1 MDIPPNGHY
10 VSTGLMLFSEQEQAI
25 DHVLS
30 DLRRQVPAVLVI
42 LVARDGQFISASG
55 EAANRV
61 DLVGLGSLIAG
72 DLAAS
77 HRVAEL
83 VGVYEDRQVVL
94 REGRDS
100 QIFVADAGSHMLLF
114 VLAAADVPSGWLRLL
129 GLEACK
135 ALAQIA
141 DRPEP
146 ARRPP
151 LPPAGGAAGRALADE
166 VDQALGSIWQDNAS
180 DGRLLP
186 AD

>member
-1 MDIPPNGHY
+1 MDIPPDGHY
-10 VSTGLMLFSEQEQAI
+10 VSSSLMLFSEQEQAI
-25 DHVLS
+25 DAVLS
-30 DLRRQVPAVLVI
+30 DLRRQVPAILAI

-83 VGVYEDRQVVL
+83 MGVYEERQVVL

-100 QIFVADAGSHMLLF
+100 QIFVADAGPHMLLF
-114 VLAAADVPSGWLRLL
+114 VMAAGDVPTGWLRLL

-141 DRPEP
+141 HRPEP
-146 ARRPP
+146 ARRPA
-151 LPPAGGAAGRALADE
+151 PPAGGAAERALADE

-180 DGRLLP
+180 EGRLLP